1 MSRPPRATPAGD
13 GRGAPAAP
21 PEVDVQVDDLTFWEG
36 EAIARP
42 VTAELGATTA
52 LLRRLEVAAGP
63 GLASQLRTGEPL
75 AVGAAVVTGP
85 GALRVDLVVHA
96 VVSSRE
102 ERVTRDA
109 VRRATLSALQR
120 AADFGIAHLALPPFG
135 LGAGNLDIEDSA
147 RAMLDAVRTHA
158 ARTAAPRRITFVVE
172 TEDERRAFAVLLPK
186 GEA

>member
-1 MSRPPRATPAGD
+1 MTPAPD
-13 GRGAPAAP
+13 RRPAARGDDGADGTP
-21 PEVDVQVDDLTFWEG
+21 AIDVRVEDLGFWEG
-36 EAIARP
+36 EALARP

-52 LLRRLEVAAGP
+52 LLRRLEVAGGP
-63 GLASQLRTGEPL
+63 ALASQLRTSEPL
-75 AVGAAVVTGP
+75 AVGAAIVTGP

-120 AADFGIAHLALPPFG
+120 AADFGIAHLAMPPFG

-147 RAMLDAVRTHA
+147 QAMLEAVRAHA
-158 ARTAAPRRITFVVE
+158 ARTPTPRRITFVVE
-172 TEDERRAFAVLLPK
+172 TEDEQRAFAALLPK